1 MFIASREPLAD
12 ASCCYTII
20 LVSILVNIS
29 HAPYTTNSTSAG
41 LYRMILA
48 TRIERDTQSKH
59 MPRRSLL
66 LVGVGQGE
74 VEEEERERIY
84 FILAR
89 ATNAIH
95 SVHRPPYEASKTYM
109 TFNSTYY
116 MYEEKKTK
124 KKKKKKKFCRL
135 SPDYT

>member
-1 MFIASREPLAD
+1 MSIASREPLAD

-74 VEEEERERIY
+74 VEERERIY

-95 SVHRPPYEASKTYM
+95 SVHRPPYEASKTNM

-116 MYEEKKTK
+116 MYEEKKTNK
-124 KKKKKKKFCRL
+124 KKALQVITRL
-135 SPDYT
+135 HMTILY